1 MTRRYE
7 RPNIRWAKIVIAIL
21 LGSESTTSL
30 YQANPTCEDVYLR
43 SGTHYKHQLLRNVCN
58 IECCSGRH
66 CHLQKTPMSGAPCLE
81 WDPEPLQV
89 ATYESSVSYKIPMSL
104 RAASRN
110 WNSGVTPP
118 YLGGVTG
125 FQNDGHFGCAALRLR
140 IRSLGGDA
148 CRRQH
153 SDLGVNQET
162 EYCEY
167 QRSVYDGDQYA
178 CTYSSH
184 LRSYPGV
191 SIECNAARR
200 SSRPCSTS

>member
-1 MTRRYE
+1 MSA
-7 RPNIRWAKIVIAIL
+7 IRSYLGDRESASCTAQAECRTYCRAEPAQLLVRNLVTAYDASVRTTEYTVGKIVIAIL

-30 YQANPTCEDVYLR
+30 YQANPMCEDVYLR

-104 RAASRN
+104 RAASWN

-125 FQNDGHFGCAALRLR
+125 FQNDGHFGCAALRLW

-148 CRRQH
+148 YRRQH
-153 SDLGVNQET
+153 SDLG
-162 EYCEY
+162 
-167 QRSVYDGDQYA
+167 
-178 CTYSSH
+178 
-184 LRSYPGV
+184 
-191 SIECNAARR
+191 
-200 SSRPCSTS
+200 